1 MEGNQGGVILD
12 IVELCKKSF
21 ALANKD
27 KEYLKKIE
35 KLTVSLF
42 IDFKYDVDKNFAIIV
57 KDGRM
62 EIVKEVAK
70 PDFQLET
77 TTENFYDVVSG
88 KTAGLIALALG
99 KIKLIKGDLT
109 ELTSLIPVLSGLT
122 DFGKKVLK
130 SEK

>member
-1 MEGNQGGVILD
+1 MD

-21 ALANKD
+21 TLANKD

-35 KLTVSLF
+35 NLTVSLF
-42 IDFKYDVDKNFAIIV
+42 IYFKCDVDKNFAIIV
-57 KDGRM
+57 KDSRM
-62 EIVKEVAK
+62 EIVKEVAN
-70 PDFQLET
+70 PDFELET
-77 TTENFYDVVSG
+77 TTNNFYDVVSG

-99 KIKLIKGDLT
+99 KIKLIKGDLA

-122 DFGKKVLK
+122 DFGKKVLE